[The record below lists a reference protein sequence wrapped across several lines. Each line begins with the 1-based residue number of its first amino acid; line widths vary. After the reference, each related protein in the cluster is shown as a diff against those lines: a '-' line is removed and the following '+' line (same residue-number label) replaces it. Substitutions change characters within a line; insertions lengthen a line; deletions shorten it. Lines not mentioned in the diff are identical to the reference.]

1 MTEPQQRNRGRQRG
15 SDAGRGDS
23 GQAGSET
30 ARSGRAKT
38 AASPASGRAKKATPV
53 SGRVRAVGV
62 PVSAG
67 LRRIAVDP
75 GAAAVFSSAGPVA
88 RLVEVLG
95 NNVLAAILGVSRS
108 QPSRWKQGSEQP
120 GPESRRRISDL
131 DHVLDR
137 LLMELYP
144 DQVGVWLTSPNPHL
158 GSARPVDV
166 LELRGAATVLPAV
179 DALAQGT
186 FV

>member
-1 MTEPQQRNRGRQRG
+1 MRGAATVARP
-15 SDAGRGDS
+15 GR
-23 GQAGSET
+23 
-30 ARSGRAKT
+30 RRRAPVAPRRPPHLPR
-38 AASPASGRAKKATPV
+38 AAPRRRHLSPAGCGPSGSP
-53 SGRVRAVGV
+53 S
-62 PVSAG
+62 P
-67 LRRIAVDP
+67 
-75 GAAAVFSSAGPVA
+75 
-88 RLVEVLG
+88 
-95 NNVLAAILGVSRS
+95 
-108 QPSRWKQGSEQP
+108 PSRWKQGSEQP

-166 LELRGAATVLPAV
+166 LELRGAAAVLPAV

-186 FV
+186 VSYTHLTLPTI

>member
-1 MTEPQQRNRGRQRG
+1 MRGAATVARP
-15 SDAGRGDS
+15 GR
-23 GQAGSET
+23 
-30 ARSGRAKT
+30 RRRAPV
-38 AASPASGRAKKATPV
+38 APRRRHLSPAGCGPSGSPSPPVCGASRSTRAPP
-53 SGRVRAVGV
+53 RC
-62 PVSAG
+62 SAPPA
-67 LRRIAVDP
+67 RWP
-75 GAAAVFSSAGPVA
+75 GWSRCWETTCWPPSSACPV
-88 RLVEVLG
+88 R
-95 NNVLAAILGVSRS
+95 SR
-108 QPSRWKQGSEQP
+108 RWKQGSEQP